1 MLILIFLL
9 TFSLSNANIVLIYK
23 TRWLLM
29 INNIFF
35 ANYCKYSLVEYPIS
49 NKRLSISN
57 RNFEKLEITNTI
69 DKDCKYCSKVNH
81 ND

>member
-35 ANYCKYSLVEYPIS
+35 SNYSKYLLVESPIS
-49 NKRLSISN
+49 NKRLGISN
-57 RNFEKLEITNTI
+57 RNFEKLEISNTI
-69 DKDCKYCSKVNH
+69 GKNCKILFEGEL
-81 ND
+81 

>member
-9 TFSLSNANIVLIYK
+9 TFSLSNANIVLTYK
-23 TRWLLM
+23 MRCLLM

-35 ANYCKYSLVEYPIS
+35 ANYCKYLLVESP
-49 NKRLSISN
+49 ISN

-69 DKDCKYCSKVNH
+69 DKDCKYCSKMNY

>member
-35 ANYCKYSLVEYPIS
+35 SNYTKYLLVESPIS
-49 NKRLSISN
+49 NKRLGISN
-57 RNFEKLEITNTI
+57 RNFEKLEISNTI
-69 DKDCKYCSKVNH
+69 GKNCKILFEGEL
-81 ND
+81 

>member
-1 MLILIFLL
+1 
-9 TFSLSNANIVLIYK
+9 
-23 TRWLLM
+23 M

-57 RNFEKLEITNTI
+57 RNFEKLEIPNTI

>member
-9 TFSLSNANIVLIYK
+9 TFSLSNANIVLTYK
-23 TRWLLM
+23 MRCLLM

-35 ANYCKYSLVEYPIS
+35 ANYCKYLLVDSPIS
-49 NKRLSISN
+49 NKRLGISN

-81 ND
+81 NE

>member
-1 MLILIFLL
+1 
-9 TFSLSNANIVLIYK
+9 
-23 TRWLLM
+23 M

-35 ANYCKYSLVEYPIS
+35 ANYYKYSLVEYPIS
-49 NKRLSISN
+49 NKRLSISY
-57 RNFEKLEITNTI
+57 RNFEKLEIPNTI

>member
-35 ANYCKYSLVEYPIS
+35 ANYLLVASPIS
-49 NKRLSISN
+49 NKRLGISN
-57 RNFEKLEITNTI
+57 RNFEKLEISNTI
-69 DKDCKYCSKVNH
+69 GKNCKILFEGEL
-81 ND
+81 

>member
-35 ANYCKYSLVEYPIS
+35 ANYSTYLLVAFPIS

-57 RNFEKLEITNTI
+57 RNFEKLGISNTI
-69 DKDCKYCSKVNH
+69 GKNCKILFEGEL
-81 ND
+81 

>member
-9 TFSLSNANIVLIYK
+9 TFSLSNANIVLTYK

-35 ANYCKYSLVEYPIS
+35 ANYCKYSLVEYPIP
-49 NKRLSISN
+49 NKRLGISN

>member
-1 MLILIFLL
+1 
-9 TFSLSNANIVLIYK
+9 
-23 TRWLLM
+23 M

-35 ANYCKYSLVEYPIS
+35 ANYCKYLLVEYSIS

-57 RNFEKLEITNTI
+57 RNFEKLEIPNTI

-81 ND
+81 NE

>member
-35 ANYCKYSLVEYPIS
+35 ANYSKYLLVASPIS
-49 NKRLSISN
+49 NKRLDISN
-57 RNFEKLEITNTI
+57 RNFEKLEISNTI
-69 DKDCKYCSKVNH
+69 GKNCKILFEGKL
-81 ND
+81 

>member
-1 MLILIFLL
+1 MLMLIFLL

-35 ANYCKYSLVEYPIS
+35 SNYSKYLLVESPIS
-49 NKRLSISN
+49 NKRLGISN
-57 RNFEKLEITNTI
+57 RNFEKLEISNTI
-69 DKDCKYCSKVNH
+69 GKNCKILFEGEL
-81 ND
+81 

>member
-1 MLILIFLL
+1 MLILTFLL

-35 ANYCKYSLVEYPIS
+35 SNYSKYLLVESPIS
-49 NKRLSISN
+49 NKRLGISN
-57 RNFEKLEITNTI
+57 RNFEKLEISNTI
-69 DKDCKYCSKVNH
+69 GKNCKILFEGEL
-81 ND
+81 

>member
-9 TFSLSNANIVLIYK
+9 IFSLSYANIVLTYK
-23 TRWLLM
+23 TRWSLM

-35 ANYCKYSLVEYPIS
+35 ANYCKYSLVEYH
-49 NKRLSISN
+49 ISN
-57 RNFEKLEITNTI
+57 RNFEKLEIPNTI

>member
-29 INNIFF
+29 INNILFS
-35 ANYCKYSLVEYPIS
+35 NYSKYLLVESPIS
-49 NKRLSISN
+49 NKRLGISN
-57 RNFEKLEITNTI
+57 RNFEKLEISNTI
-69 DKDCKYCSKVNH
+69 GKNCKILFEGEL
-81 ND
+81 

>member
-1 MLILIFLL
+1 MLILIFSL

-35 ANYCKYSLVEYPIS
+35 ANYSKYLLVESP
-49 NKRLSISN
+49 RLGISN
-57 RNFEKLEITNTI
+57 RNFEKLEILNTI
-69 DKDCKYCSKVNH
+69 GKNCKILFEGELQ
-81 ND
+81 

>member
-35 ANYCKYSLVEYPIS
+35 TNYCKYLLVESPIP
-49 NKRLSISN
+49 NKRLGISN

>member
-35 ANYCKYSLVEYPIS
+35 SNYSKYLLVESPIS
-49 NKRLSISN
+49 NKRLGISN
-57 RNFEKLEITNTI
+57 RNFEKLEISNTI
-69 DKDCKYCSKVNH
+69 GKNCKILFEGE
-81 ND
+81 

>member
-35 ANYCKYSLVEYPIS
+35 SNYSKYLLVESPIS
-49 NKRLSISN
+49 NKRLGISN
-57 RNFEKLEITNTI
+57 RNFEKLEISNNI
-69 DKDCKYCSKVNH
+69 GKNCKILLEGEL
-81 ND
+81 

>member
-1 MLILIFLL
+1 MLILILI
-9 TFSLSNANIVLIYK
+9 FSFSYANIVLTYK
-23 TRWLLM
+23 MRWLLM

-35 ANYCKYSLVEYPIS
+35 ANYYKYSLVEYPIS
-49 NKRLSISN
+49 NKRLSISY
-57 RNFEKLEITNTI
+57 RNFEKLEIPNTI

>member
-9 TFSLSNANIVLIYK
+9 IFSLSYANIVLTYK
-23 TRWLLM
+23 TRWSLM

-35 ANYCKYSLVEYPIS
+35 PYYYKYSLVEYH
-49 NKRLSISN
+49 ISN

>member
-1 MLILIFLL
+1 
-9 TFSLSNANIVLIYK
+9 
-23 TRWLLM
+23 M

-35 ANYCKYSLVEYPIS
+35 AYYYKYSLVEYH
-49 NKRLSISN
+49 ISN

>member
-9 TFSLSNANIVLIYK
+9 TFSLSNANIVLTYK
-23 TRWLLM
+23 MRCLLM

-35 ANYCKYSLVEYPIS
+35 ANYCKYLLVESP
-49 NKRLSISN
+49 ISN

>member
-29 INNIFF
+29 INHIFF
-35 ANYCKYSLVEYPIS
+35 SNYSKDLLVESHIS
-49 NKRLSISN
+49 HKRLGISN
-57 RNFEKLEITNTI
+57 RNFEKLEISNTI
-69 DKDCKYCSKVNH
+69 GKNCKILFEGE
-81 ND
+81 

>member
-9 TFSLSNANIVLIYK
+9 TFSLSNAIIVLIYK

-35 ANYCKYSLVEYPIS
+35 ANYSKYLLVESPIS
-49 NKRLSISN
+49 NKRLGISN
-57 RNFEKLEITNTI
+57 RNFEKLEISNTI
-69 DKDCKYCSKVNH
+69 GKNCKILFEGEL
-81 ND
+81 

>member
-9 TFSLSNANIVLIYK
+9 TFSLSIANIVLIYK

-35 ANYCKYSLVEYPIS
+35 SNYSKYLLVESPIS
-49 NKRLSISN
+49 NKRLGISN
-57 RNFEKLEITNTI
+57 RNFEKLEISNTI
-69 DKDCKYCSKVNH
+69 GKNCKILFEGEL
-81 ND
+81 